1 MIVTKDLLFGYYYGW
16 GALLVALLVLAFIM
30 FIIDRYTISVG
41 LVIIM
46 VIIVCFGCGNDKDL
60 PLSTID
66 KVIKVE
72 DNKVIIDKLPE
83 NIHYSSSY
91 KKANNNDILNRDEVQ
106 IFKFDYDEFYQI
118 GKLTSSTGGTFEL
131 SRTDAVY
138 LKEKGSK

>member
-72 DNKVIIDKLPE
+72 TIKL
-83 NIHYSSSY
+83 
-91 KKANNNDILNRDEVQ
+91 
-106 IFKFDYDEFYQI
+106 
-118 GKLTSSTGGTFEL
+118 
-131 SRTDAVY
+131 
-138 LKEKGSK
+138 

>member
-83 NIHYSSSY
+83 NIHYSTSY
-91 KKANNNDILNRDEVQ
+91 KKVNNNDILNRDEVQ

-118 GKLTSSTGGTFEL
+118 GKLTSNTGGTFEL

>member
-83 NIHYSSSY
+83 NIHYSTSY

-118 GKLTSSTGGTFEL
+118 GKLTSNTGGIFEL

>member
-16 GALLVALLVLAFIM
+16 GTLLVALLVLAFIM
-30 FIIDRYTISVG
+30 FLIDKYTISVV

-46 VIIVCFGCGNDKDL
+46 AIIACSGVGYDEDL

-72 DNKVIIDKLPE
+72 GNKVIIDKLPD

-91 KKANNNDILNRDEVQ
+91 KKTNNNEFINRNEEQ

-118 GKLTSSTGGTFEL
+118 GKLTDSKGGIFEL
-131 SRTDAVY
+131 SRTDATY
-138 LKEKGSK
+138 LKEKGGK